1 MPRVTAEHLAA
12 RREQIMVAAETCFSR
27 AGFHKTTM
35 QDIIAESGLSAG
47 AIYNYFRGKDELIES
62 IAHERHVDE
71 RAVLAEMADNADLRA
86 GLKILGRRFADELLT
101 PAGKRRRR
109 VGVLAWAEALLN
121 PAVARSMR
129 KGLDGPRAAIA
140 NLTHR
145 ANQKSGFPA
154 PLNPDAIARTIIAMY
169 HGFVI
174 QMLWDSETPHG
185 DMMEAFDLV
194 IDTLI
199 PADDPNVNRKA
210 PTSEPRAG

>member
-1 MPRVTAEHLAA
+1 MPRVNAEHLAA
-12 RREQIMVAAETCFSR
+12 RREQILVAAEACFSR

-62 IAHERHVDE
+62 IAHERHIEE
-71 RAVLAEMADNADLRA
+71 RAVLAETTDTADLRA
-86 GLKILGRRFADELLT
+86 GLKLLGRRFVEELLT
-101 PAGKRRRR
+101 RAGVRKRR

-121 PAVARSMR
+121 PGVARSMR
-129 KGLDGPRAAIA
+129 EGLDGPRADIA
-140 NLTHR
+140 KLVHKSNLER
-145 ANQKSGFPA
+145 RFRVA
-154 PLNPDAIARTIIAMY
+154 LNPDAIARTIIAMY

-174 QMLWDSETPHG
+174 QMLWDSKTPHG

-199 PADDPNVNRKA
+199 PADDPDANRK
-210 PTSEPRAG
+210 PPGNET